1 MISRGRTPTASMLQ
15 FERTGIRTGSF
26 IRNPRSC
33 VHRPPAE
40 GAQSHQS
47 TCVSHHHRSAARAGS
62 CGRSRIGPALKT
74 WLRQART
81 AARLCVVM
89 HLLMSEEPRL
99 SLPRPRR
106 LTCSAAFLASRES
119 MTVRASTCLGIAEL
133 GVILD
138 GDRRRSASIL
148 RRKCLAIC
156 RPPGT
161 SRYLLSIYHRA
172 LLDDATRSRPQ
183 SQTARHVHNAALW
196 AATWRIESTDARC
209 GRPILIDSLCLAA
222 ISRYT
227 ALRPTLSMS
236 VASAAVAMSG

>member
-161 SRYLLSIYHRA
+161 GRYLLSIYHPGA
-172 LLDDATRSRPQ
+172 SRP
-183 SQTARHVHNAALW
+183 TPHDHDLRARPPAMYTTPHSGQRRGGSSRPMRAAG
-196 AATWRIESTDARC
+196 
-209 GRPILIDSLCLAA
+209 GRS
-222 ISRYT
+222 
-227 ALRPTLSMS
+227 
-236 VASAAVAMSG
+236 

>member
-15 FERTGIRTGSF
+15 LERTGIRTGSF
-26 IRNPRSC
+26 IRKSKKLRSPTSC
-33 VHRPPAE
+33 RRCSVAPVGLCQPPPSERSTGGQLRP
-40 GAQSHQS
+40 QSD
-47 TCVSHHHRSAARAGS
+47 R
-62 CGRSRIGPALKT
+62 GRRLKT
-74 WLRQART
+74 WLRQAGT

-99 SLPRPRR
+99 SLPRPRW
-106 LTCSAAFLASRES
+106 LTCSAAFLASRQS

-161 SRYLLSIYHRA
+161 GRYLLSIYHPGA
-172 LLDDATRSRPQ
+172 SRP
-183 SQTARHVHNAALW
+183 TPHDHDLRARPPATYTTPHSGQRRGGSSRPMRAAG
-196 AATWRIESTDARC
+196 
-209 GRPILIDSLCLAA
+209 GRS
-222 ISRYT
+222 
-227 ALRPTLSMS
+227 
-236 VASAAVAMSG
+236 